1 MLWTLQRSRCWD
13 TGRGLAEG
21 IALGHAPKTL
31 SYSDPTTALCKITNS
46 DFIESINPPI

>member
-1 MLWTLQRSRCWD
+1 MLWTLQRSTCWD

-31 SYSDPTTALCKITNS
+31 TYSDPTTALYNLTNS
-46 DFIESINPPI
+46 DFIESIAPPF